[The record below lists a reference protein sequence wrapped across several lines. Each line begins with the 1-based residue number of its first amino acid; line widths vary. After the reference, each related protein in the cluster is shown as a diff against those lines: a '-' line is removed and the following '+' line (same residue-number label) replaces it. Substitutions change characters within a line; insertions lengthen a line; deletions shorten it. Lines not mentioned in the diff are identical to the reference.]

1 MMKFKLLVFTA
12 FIGMIITTS
21 CKKGND
27 APITTETTLI
37 NFLNAG
43 ADTLN
48 LYVNGSRLNTL
59 SSLYSLGSTGYLNTP
74 LGKQNYQVKK
84 NRNPNVLVSLSLPLE
99 ADNIYSLFVT
109 DGTPENTF
117 TSLDDLSPVAD
128 TTGVRFVNTSPK
140 AGDMDV
146 FMNDTL
152 KFKTAT
158 FKSASVFLP
167 VSAGIKHIVI
177 YKAGTKEVLSDETRT
192 LQLQRA
198 YTLFTKA
205 ALTTGSATSNTGL
218 IINR

>member
-1 MMKFKLLVFTA
+1 MMKFKILVFTA
-12 FIGMIITTS
+12 FIGMISMAS

-43 ADTLN
+43 TDTLN
-48 LYVNGSRLNTL
+48 FYVNGSRLNTL
-59 SSLYSLGSTGYLNTP
+59 ASLYSLGSTGYINTP
-74 LGKQNYQVKK
+74 LGEQNYQVKK
-84 NRNPNVLVSLSLPLE
+84 YRNPNVLLSLSLPLE
-99 ADNIYSLFVT
+99 ADNIYSLYVT

-117 TSLDDLSPVAD
+117 TSLDDLTPVAD

-152 KFKTAT
+152 RFKTSA
-158 FKSASVFLP
+158 FKSASAFLP

-177 YKAGTKEVLSDETRT
+177 YKAGTKDVLSDETRT
-192 LQLQRA
+192 LQLRRV

-205 ALTTGSATSNTGL
+205 SLSTGSATSNTGL
-218 IINR
+218 IINK